1 MTYEQDFFQIKIV
14 DWQIVYACHI
24 CDEGFDHIQE
34 LKEHIEISH
43 KDIVHL
49 FSAKEADSN
58 VVHESEEDLGHKY
71 SDNNEV
77 FATVEWAKE
86 MKESLL
92 KEIDKLCKSS
102 EGSDTDGESM

>member
-58 VVHESEEDLGHKY
+58 VVHESEEDLGQKY

-77 FATVEWAKE
+77 CVDNSG
-86 MKESLL
+86 MGQRY
-92 KEIDKLCKSS
+92 EIKPFVRYWQAV
-102 EGSDTDGESM
+102 